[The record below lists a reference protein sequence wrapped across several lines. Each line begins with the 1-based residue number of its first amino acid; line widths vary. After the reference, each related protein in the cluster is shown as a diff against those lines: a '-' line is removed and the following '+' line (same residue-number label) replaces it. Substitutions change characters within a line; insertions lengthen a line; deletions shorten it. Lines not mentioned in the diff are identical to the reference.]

1 MYAGLLSDPIAK
13 GRLNQDQ
20 FLEELLTICAI
31 SVWVE
36 CFYPPGKGIYK
47 N

>member
-1 MYAGLLSDPIAK
+1 MKVGPLSDPVAM

-36 CFYPPGKGIYK
+36 CFYPSGKGIYK